1 MANEHADTDQIEQ
14 DLARTR
20 ARMDERLDA
29 LQDKMS
35 PAQLVNDAFSHLGG
49 NDGGAF
55 TENLIIRAKAN
66 PLAVALVGV
75 GFAWLMMPNQRA
87 GGRAAH
93 PADDLSARL
102 RLAEDQ
108 VRRSE
113 GEHDDAFNERLYV
126 ARGRVLGLERNPAEP
141 SSSYGERITQA
152 LTSARQRLR
161 ETSHD
166 AQAGLAGAV
175 SGAGEHFERGAYTLH
190 QRSRNMV
197 QNTRT
202 SFASLKSNPLALGG
216 LAAVAGLILG
226 SLPPTSDAEENAFG
240 SAAGKLKAT
249 GRDMAQDLAD
259 KGGQVVNQVLDTARD
274 SASREGLTADKPI
287 GEAVAALKSGELV
300 GSVKQVAA
308 DALEAGKSA
317 AKPEPASQQPTGQF
331 GQA

>member
-35 PAQLVNDAFSHLGG
+35 PAQLVNDAFSHIGG

-55 TENLIIRAKAN
+55 TENLITRAKAN

-102 RLAEDQ
+102 RLAENQ
-108 VRRSE
+108 VQRSDN
-113 GEHDDAFNERLYV
+113 EHDDAFNERLHL
-126 ARGRVLGLERNPAEP
+126 ARGRVLGIDRNPAEP

-152 LTSARQRLR
+152 IASARQRLR

-166 AQAGLAGAV
+166 AQGGLADAV
-175 SGAGEHFERGAYTLH
+175 SGEQFGRGAYTLH
-190 QRSRNMV
+190 QRSRNMA

-202 SFASLKSNPLALGG
+202 SFTSLKSNPLALGG

-226 SLPPTSDAEENAFG
+226 SLLPTSDAEENALG

-259 KGGQVVNQVLDTARD
+259 KGGQVVNQMLDTARD
-274 SASREGLTADKPI
+274 SANREGLTTAKPI

-308 DALEAGKSA
+308 DALEAGKGA
-317 AKPEPASQQPTGQF
+317 AEAEPASEQPTGQS

>member
-1 MANEHADTDQIEQ
+1 
-14 DLARTR
+14 
-20 ARMDERLDA
+20 
-29 LQDKMS
+29 
-35 PAQLVNDAFSHLGG
+35 
-49 NDGGAF
+49 
-55 TENLIIRAKAN
+55 
-66 PLAVALVGV
+66 
-75 GFAWLMMPNQRA
+75 
-87 GGRAAH
+87 
-93 PADDLSARL
+93 
-102 RLAEDQ
+102 
-108 VRRSE
+108 
-113 GEHDDAFNERLYV
+113 V
-126 ARGRVLGLERNPAEP
+126 ARGRVLGVERNPAEP

-175 SGAGEHFERGAYTLH
+175 SGAGEQFERGAYTLH
-190 QRSRNMV
+190 QRSRNMA

-216 LAAVAGLILG
+216 LAAVAGLIVG
-226 SLPPTSDAEENAFG
+226 SLLPTSDAEENAFG
-240 SAAGKLKAT
+240 SAAGKLKDA

-287 GEAVAALKSGELV
+287 GEAVAALTSGELV

-308 DALEAGKSA
+308 DALEAGKGA
-317 AKPEPASQQPTGQF
+317 AKAEPASQQPTQF

>member
-35 PAQLVNDAFSHLGG
+35 PAQLVNDAFSHIGG

-87 GGRAAH
+87 VH

-102 RLAEDQ
+102 RLAEAQ
-108 VRRSE
+108 VQRSE
-113 GEHDDAFNERLYV
+113 GEPDDAFNERLYV
-126 ARGRVLGLERNPAEP
+126 ARGRVLGVERNPAEP

-152 LTSARQRLR
+152 LASARQRLR

-166 AQAGLAGAV
+166 ARAGLAGTV
-175 SGAGEHFERGAYTLH
+175 SGAGEQFERGAYTLH
-190 QRSRNMV
+190 QRSRNMA

-202 SFASLKSNPLALGG
+202 NFASLKSNPLALGG

-226 SLPPTSDAEENAFG
+226 SLLPTSDAEENAFG
-240 SAAGKLKAT
+240 SAAGKLKDA
-249 GRDMAQDLAD
+249 GRDMAQELAD

-308 DALEAGKSA
+308 DVLEAGKGA
-317 AKPEPASQQPTGQF
+317 AKTEPSRQPTDQF
-331 GQA
+331 GHA

>member
-1 MANEHADTDQIEQ
+1 
-14 DLARTR
+14 
-20 ARMDERLDA
+20 

-35 PAQLVNDAFSHLGG
+35 PAQLVNDAFSHIGG

-55 TENLIIRAKAN
+55 AENLIVRAKAN

-75 GFAWLMMPNQRA
+75 GFAWLLMPNQRA
-87 GGRAAH
+87 GGSTAH
-93 PADDLSARL
+93 PTDDLSARL

-108 VRRSE
+108 VQRSE

-141 SSSYGERITQA
+141 SSSYGARITQA

-166 AQAGLAGAV
+166 AQAGLADAV
-175 SGAGEHFERGAYTLH
+175 SGAGEQFERGAYTLH
-190 QRSRNMV
+190 QRSRNMA

-216 LAAVAGLILG
+216 LAAVAGLIVG
-226 SLPPTSDAEENAFG
+226 SLLPTSEAEENALG

-287 GEAVAALKSGELV
+287 GETVAALKSGELV

-308 DALEAGKSA
+308 DALEAGKGA
-317 AKPEPASQQPTGQF
+317 AKAEPASQQPTEF